1 VPFVGA
7 GTTGRSLVGADF
19 PSTAE
24 VTIMLVRKYPTGR
37 TAAVPP
43 VTWVLDNE
51 AGGNHS
57 PKESSTPR
65 WVSLMTTIR

>member
-1 VPFVGA
+1 
-7 GTTGRSLVGADF
+7 
-19 PSTAE
+19 
-24 VTIMLVRKYPTGR
+24 MLVRKYPTGR